1 MPVQSVAIVGAGIA
15 GLALALALARRG
27 IRTEILEQTEAL
39 REVGAGLQLS
49 PNATRVLA
57 DLGVLDGLR
66 RRWTEPVSIDL
77 SSGITLGKRISIPLG
92 KEAVARWGAPYAV
105 VHRATLQTALLEAVT
120 ASPLCR
126 LQLGQQIGAR
136 TIDDIASRCEQ
147 PPDLIAGADGV
158 WSQVR
163 RLVPR
168 APTSRFTGNVAWR
181 IVVPFAEAPAELP
194 RDRVCAFMGP
204 GAHLVC
210 YPLSD
215 AGGFNLVAITG
226 GFDPGET
233 WEGRA
238 EKGRTIA
245 LRNHFGKWHPV
256 LRELIGRGDD
266 LLYWPLCQASDGE
279 WHDGS
284 RVVLLGDSAH
294 AMMPFMAQGA
304 AAALEDAFVLAEAI
318 ATLPLPRAL
327 AAFEARRKPRARQ
340 LRERAEFNRR
350 IYHATGPLRLGRDLA
365 LAVRPTGAFT
375 RDLDWIYGYR
385 AAL

>member
-15 GLALALALARRG
+15 GLALALALSRKG
-27 IRTEILEQTEAL
+27 IRAEILEQAETL

-66 RRWTEPVSIDL
+66 LRWTEPVSIDL
-77 SSGITLGKRISIPLG
+77 SSGMTLKTRISIPLG
-92 KEAVARWGAPYAV
+92 KQAVTRWGAPYAV
-105 VHRATLQTALLEAVT
+105 VHRATLQAALLDAVR

-126 LQLGQQIGAR
+126 LHLGEQIGPR
-136 TIDDIASRCEQ
+136 SVEDITTRCDNE
-147 PPDLIAGADGV
+147 PDLIAGADGV

-163 RLVPR
+163 RLVPG
-168 APTSRFTGNVAWR
+168 APKSSFTGNVAWR
-181 IVVPFAEAPAELP
+181 IVVPFDEAPPELP
-194 RDRVCAFMGP
+194 RDRVSAYMGP

-210 YPLSD
+210 YPLAD

-238 EKGRTIA
+238 ERGRTIA
-245 LRNHFGKWHPV
+245 LRNLFGSWHPV
-256 LRELIGRGDD
+256 LRDLIGRGDE
-266 LLYWPLCQASDGE
+266 LLYWPLCQAGDGA
-279 WHDGS
+279 WNDG
-284 RVVLLGDSAH
+284 RNVVLLGNSAH

-304 AAALEDAFVLAEAI
+304 AAALEDAFVLTEAI
-318 ATLPLPRAL
+318 TTLPLPRAL
-327 AAFEARRKPRARQ
+327 AAFEARRKPRARR
-340 LRERAEFNRR
+340 LRDRAEFNRR
-350 IYHATGPLRLGRDLA
+350 IYHASGPLRLGRDLA
-365 LAVRPTGAFT
+365 LALRPASAFLK
-375 RDLDWIYGYR
+375 DLDWIYGYR